1 VVLFLSKY
9 SEYLNFKAFSNFY
22 LWKWI
27 TKKLHPI
34 KVFCKLPSFGAA
46 FGSVATIFWKQ
57 EFSSTE
63 RSFYQKKRV
72 YFESKQCLVRFI
84 QNRKSSQNRYSI
96 GTEKISKIMLQTT
109 ALKVDIDS
117 LKAAV
122 STPYQITFTGQ
133 CRFYYQKNQNI
144 QQLKL

>member
-63 RSFYQKKRV
+63 RSFYQK
-72 YFESKQCLVRFI
+72 
-84 QNRKSSQNRYSI
+84 NGSI
-96 GTEKISKIMLQTT
+96 
-109 ALKVDIDS
+109 LKVSNVLSDLYKTESLARIAIQSELKRFQKLCCRLQRWKLTLIPWKRRFLLHIKSHLLDS
-117 LKAAV
+117 VGFIIKK
-122 STPYQITFTGQ
+122 IRTFS
-133 CRFYYQKNQNI
+133 N
-144 QQLKL
+144 